1 MATDQHSVNVL
12 LSKWTVS
19 EQRRQEVEE
28 AEAAGGEAEIDAR
41 FHIPTYC
48 IQHKTGSAVERVSL
62 FLGLISPAFCIASL
76 LSWGNLADDLD
87 ALLLETIEED
97 LICSPDPP
105 AMSASD
111 ARQVAFVRAL
121 LDECYVNDVQQDT
134 DGDAEQMRL
143 GVERR
148 KAHARGILEFFW
160 TLEWADGA
168 CLQGCLLSWGQT
180 GLCPES
186 LQLA

>member
-12 LSKWTVS
+12 LSKWTIS

-28 AEAAGGEAEIDAR
+28 AEAAGGQAEVDAR

-62 FLGLISPAFCIASL
+62 FLGLISPAFCIASA
-76 LSWGNLADDLD
+76 LSWGDLADGLD
-87 ALLLETIEED
+87 DLLLETIDEE
-97 LICSPDPP
+97 LIVTPDPP
-105 AMSASD
+105 ALSASD

-121 LDECYVNDVQQDT
+121 LDECYVNDVQQDMH
-134 DGDAEQMRL
+134 GDAEKQRV

-148 KAHARGILEFFW
+148 KAHTREILEFVSGHW
-160 TLEWADGA
+160 SVK
-168 CLQGCLLSWGQT
+168 LSCWIPKEM
-180 GLCPES
+180 CSP
-186 LQLA
+186 A

>member
-121 LDECYVNDVQQDT
+121 LDECYVNDVQQDM
-134 DGDAEQMRL
+134 DGDAEQTRP
-143 GVERR
+143 GGERR
-148 KAHARGILEFFW
+148 STR
-160 TLEWADGA
+160 
-168 CLQGCLLSWGQT
+168 QGD
-180 GLCPES
+180 P
-186 LQLA
+186 